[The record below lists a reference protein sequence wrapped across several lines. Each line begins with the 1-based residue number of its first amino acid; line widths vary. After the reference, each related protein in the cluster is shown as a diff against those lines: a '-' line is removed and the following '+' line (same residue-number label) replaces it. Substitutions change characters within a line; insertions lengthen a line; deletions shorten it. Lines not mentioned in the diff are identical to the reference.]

1 MKQASESGWYEVR
14 NVEEIP
20 SPALLVYHDRMVEN
34 IRRMLAIAGAPGRLR
49 PHVKTHKT
57 GEIVRLQV
65 EHGIRKCK
73 CATIAEAEMAARN
86 GATDI
91 LMAMQPVGPAVDRL
105 LELKRQFSDAV
116 FSTIVDAPEIVRRL
130 GFASAASG
138 FRTAVYVDINCG
150 MNRTGIA
157 PGEEAFQL
165 YLEILRNP
173 ALEAAG
179 LHVYDGHL
187 REKDPA
193 RRRDLCDAAF
203 APVTALAERLRCAG
217 LPVPAIVAGGT
228 PSFPIHARRDDVELS
243 PGTTVLWDETY
254 RLGCPDLDFLL
265 AALVLTRVV
274 SKPAAN
280 LLCLDLG
287 HKAIASEMPHPRVRL
302 LGLEDAGFLMH
313 SEEHLVVESP
323 GAAHRKVGDHLYG
336 VPTHV
341 CPTVAR
347 FDRAYVVRDGQVVG
361 EWNIEARDRMLSV

>member
-254 RLGCPDLDFLL
+254 RLGCPDLDFLF

-274 SKPAAN
+274 SKPAPTCSALTWDTRPSPRKCLTPASDSWDWKTPGSSCTARN
-280 LLCLDLG
+280 IWSWNRPALLTGSGRPSVRGADPCLPYRRTLRQG
-287 HKAIASEMPHPRVRL
+287 LCRPRRT
-302 LGLEDAGFLMH
+302 GGRR
-313 SEEHLVVESP
+313 VE
-323 GAAHRKVGDHLYG
+323 Y
-336 VPTHV
+336 
-341 CPTVAR
+341 
-347 FDRAYVVRDGQVVG
+347 
-361 EWNIEARDRMLSV
+361 